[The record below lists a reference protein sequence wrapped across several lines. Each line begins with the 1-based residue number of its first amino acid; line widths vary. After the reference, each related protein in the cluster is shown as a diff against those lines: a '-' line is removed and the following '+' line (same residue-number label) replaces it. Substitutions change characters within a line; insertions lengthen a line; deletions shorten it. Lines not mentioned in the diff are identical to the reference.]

1 MASPRVRVGQRGAL
15 THEREKP
22 GQPPCRWHWLEV
34 PAGQCLAADG
44 FEWGKVFAFSCDSC
58 FTTSRL
64 RKPSAPPLSSEISF
78 CCIFG
83 SSGRVNYM
91 LILFLLR
98 LLSFLYLFE
107 TVCFPLDLS
116 LRLSLDLLVSVHCP
130 AAGTADSPSSR
141 AAGHQL
147 RKKPAAFTSTPPPP
161 PSLVQERPC
170 RDPCGEG
177 PALGSL
183 PLPRVLPV
191 LAEAAT
197 ARSDSAQRH
206 PGGAQMHIWG
216 PSRAS
221 LSHPLILKKS
231 FPRRDAEPHVLP
243 EQPGTDV
250 VLGSGNGAIPC
261 AGWGRERDGL
271 CFILAFREPK

>member
-1 MASPRVRVGQRGAL
+1 M
-15 THEREKP
+15 
-22 GQPPCRWHWLEV
+22 
-34 PAGQCLAADG
+34 GQCLAADG

-64 RKPSAPPLSSEISF
+64 RKPSAPPLSSEIGF

-83 SSGRVNYM
+83 SSGRVNYI
-91 LILFLLR
+91 LILLR
-98 LLSFLYLFE
+98 LFSFLYLSE
-107 TVCFPLDLS
+107 TVCFSLDLS
-116 LRLSLDLLVSVHCP
+116 LRLLLDLLVSVHCP

-183 PLPRVLPV
+183 PLPRVLPI

-197 ARSDSAQRH
+197 ALSATLVVHRCTS
-206 PGGAQMHIWG
+206 GG
-216 PSRAS
+216 
-221 LSHPLILKKS
+221 LV
-231 FPRRDAEPHVLP
+231 EP
-243 EQPGTDV
+243 
-250 VLGSGNGAIPC
+250 
-261 AGWGRERDGL
+261 
-271 CFILAFREPK
+271 AFLTL